1 MSEEND
7 IFQFVGGVDTHLTP
21 TELGKA
27 VFYSC
32 PICGA
37 VVAYTDSGQNG
48 MKLHADW
55 HRANAGWTG
64 HEDDA
69 QISEAAAVE
78 EPTP

>member
-7 IFQFVGGVDTHLTP
+7 VFQLVGGVDTHVTP
-21 TELGKA
+21 TEEGKA
-27 VFYSC
+27 VFYAC

-48 MKLHADW
+48 MQLHADW
-55 HRANAGWTG
+55 HRAN
-64 HEDDA
+64 HEDA
-69 QISEAAAVE
+69 AALSEAAAVE